1 MSDEKRTYSLRFDL
15 KGGNVVKAELLDI
28 AKVGE
33 KSMKSLGDR
42 VSEAAKKFAK
52 LDAVKG
58 ALNSIKNVFLGVSAV
73 AGGMVYAGKQ
83 ALDYAGNLQ
92 DLSQTA
98 GISVEAFQELSY
110 VGLQFG
116 IDTEKMAGSLN
127 KFIGLADEFATSG
140 GGGAADGFERLG
152 LSQSQVNKG
161 LEDSEALFLDVI
173 QKIRETGDVASQIDL
188 ANKFFGKEGGKAFVR
203 MIQDSA
209 SHIALLRAEAR
220 QMGFVLSEE
229 MIAKADDAGDRLA
242 ALGEILKVRFY
253 AVFIE
258 NADVIYDFADGI
270 IRTLPSAIQKLE
282 DLAEAI
288 GLLEKSPMQRI
299 KEIRDDLKSANE
311 ELEKYN
317 SLQSVMSHPID
328 AASAFNAKMSAVHRK
343 NAFLTE
349 IGVPTDSVQMFDEK
363 QGPNVPENW
372 VSPRSKVA
380 PVVPVVPRV
389 SRSSGGRGGRSYR
402 SDKAAESESAKQA
415 DEIKKKIEAQKEEL
429 VLIGMSARAQAVLR
443 AEQDLGSA
451 ATMEQK
457 EAVRQLALEI
467 YDGKKAVE
475 NYNSAVNSLTSS
487 LDGGLNDALQ
497 GNMKTWDDWGNF
509 ALKIVQD
516 VANQMLRLQ
525 GITGEGGLTSS
536 LAEGILGAFGMGK
549 PSVSSGRAAGGP
561 VSAGNVYRIRE
572 IQDEVFVPNVSGQ
585 MVPTSK
591 LGGGGNVVI
600 NVVNNT
606 PAQVTTRTAQ
616 NSGGKEILLMIDQA
630 VASNLRSSSSA
641 TRSALSALSSD
652 NIIRR

>member
-380 PVVPVVPRV
+380 PVVPRV

>member
-52 LDAVKG
+52 LETLK
-58 ALNSIKNVFLGVSAV
+58 SVFSSLTNIFTGVLIGSSTIAF
-73 AGGMVYAGKQ
+73 AGKK
-83 ALDYAGNLQ
+83 AIDYAGNLQ
-92 DLSQTA
+92 DLAQTA
-98 GISVEAFQELSY
+98 GISVEALQELSY

-229 MIAKADDAGDRLA
+229 MIAKADDAGDRMA

-253 AVFIE
+253 NVFIE

-270 IRTLPSAIQKLE
+270 VKTLPYAIQKLE

-328 AASAFNAKMSAVHRK
+328 AASAFNDKMSAVHRK

-380 PVVPVVPRV
+380 PVVPRV

>member
-328 AASAFNAKMSAVHRK
+328 AASAFNDKMSAVHRK

-380 PVVPVVPRV
+380 PVVPRV

-572 IQDEVFVPNVSGQ
+572 IQDEVFVPNISGQ

-591 LGGGGNVVI
+591 MGGGGNVVI